1 MKLRVVILFSTLL
14 LIAGC
19 GGSGASGASASASPT
34 PKGGAK
40 VAEGKPAPKKPQAQA
55 KRGSGPGKDAGNA
68 KTLEEAEAAFA
79 DGRYR
84 EAAVITQ
91 NSLDVL
97 RSEEAPRDQ
106 IIKTMD
112 YLATCQVK
120 AQMYEK
126 ACGTYT
132 NLAKASPGND
142 SYKKALNDTKK
153 LYWDNVLAPKLAE
166 AERLRDKKHYS
177 SAIGMAEEVKDDA
190 VKVSLSTEPVDKV
203 LASIRKLQSQASAR
217 NSKGANNTQMAH
229 AGTPK
234 QVAAPRPPVKVQA
247 TMQLD
252 SESSYP
258 SSKGGRPA
266 PPRRRG
272 R

>member
-1 MKLRVVILFSTLL
+1 MKLRAVILFSTLL
-14 LIAGC
+14 LLAGC
-19 GGSGASGASASASPT
+19 GGSGAPGASASASPT
-34 PKGGAK
+34 PKDGAK
-40 VAEGKPAPKKPQAQA
+40 VAEGKPAPARPQA
-55 KRGSGPGKDAGNA
+55 KRGGDPGKDAGKA
-68 KTLEEAEAAFA
+68 KTIEQAEAAFA
-79 DGRYR
+79 AGHYR
-84 EAAVITQ
+84 EAAGIAQ
-91 NSLDVL
+91 NTLDVL
-97 RSEEAPRDQ
+97 RSEEASRDE

-132 NLAKASPGND
+132 NLANASPGNEN
-142 SYKKALNDTKK
+142 YKKALKDTKK

-203 LASIRKLQSQASAR
+203 LASIRKLQSQISAHSDKT
-217 NSKGANNTQMAH
+217 SKAALVSH
-229 AGTPK
+229 AGAPPR
-234 QVAAPRPPVKVQA
+234 AAARPAIKVQA
-247 TMQLD
+247 TVQLD
-252 SESSYP
+252 SEASYP